1 MEKIKLNHPKKI
13 KEFIRKNKLTNI
25 VVETGNEN
33 IYIPNEN
40 KFIITNNFLTDES
53 CVFSVCPKLETINL
67 ENFDFCEIN
76 TINSWFHSCHS
87 LKEIIFPVEANI
99 ANLESLRGCFAQT
112 AMRSIDLSFIQ
123 AKYRPVDFQYTFWE
137 SQVEKITLPRCE
149 IHNIQQGFSDC
160 VNLEEIIA
168 HVTFKYS
175 DNWMFYKMCD
185 NCPNLK
191 KKLICLMVELTTIC
205 L

>member
-1 MEKIKLNHPKKI
+1 MEDTQLTDPNTIWHIIQKEKLV
-13 KEFIRKNKLTNI
+13 NI
-25 VVETGNEN
+25 VLETGDKN
-33 IYIPNEN
+33 IYVPHEN
-40 KFIITNNFLTDES
+40 KFIVTKTFLKGVVLIFIDCKT
-53 CVFSVCPKLETINL
+53 LETINMA
-67 ENFDFCEIN
+67 NFDFSEITTMKWWFSGCEN
-76 TINSWFHSCHS
+76 LT
-87 LKEIIFPVEANI
+87 EVIFPKF
-99 ANLESLRGCFAQT
+99 ANLNNLQSLRGCFAQT

-137 SQVEKITLPRCE
+137 SQVEKTTLPRCE

-191 KKLICLMVELTTIC
+191 KN
-205 L
+205 

>member
-1 MEKIKLNHPKKI
+1 MK
-13 KEFIRKNKLTNI
+13 
-25 VVETGNEN
+25 
-33 IYIPNEN
+33 
-40 KFIITNNFLTDES
+40 
-53 CVFSVCPKLETINL
+53 
-67 ENFDFCEIN
+67 NFDFGRV
-76 TINSWFHSCHS
+76 TTMKGWFFGCKN

-112 AMRSIDLSFIQ
+112 AMRSIDLSFVQ

-175 DNWMFYKMCD
+175 DNLMFYKICD
-185 NCPNLK
+185 SCPN
-191 KKLICLMVELTTIC
+191 
-205 L
+205 